1 MVVLLTIV
9 LGLDGSLSYWPF
21 MSVLMVVVLTIFV
34 SPDGSLIGHFVGL
47 DGSLIDHFR
56 RS

>member
-1 MVVLLTIV
+1 MVVLLA
-9 LGLDGSLSYWPF
+9 
-21 MSVLMVVVLTIFV
+21 IFV